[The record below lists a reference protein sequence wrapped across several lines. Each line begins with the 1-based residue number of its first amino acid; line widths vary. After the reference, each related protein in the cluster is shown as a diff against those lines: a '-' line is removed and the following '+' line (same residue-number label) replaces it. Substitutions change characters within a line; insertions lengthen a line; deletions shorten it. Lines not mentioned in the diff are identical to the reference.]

1 MLSAETFHHSEYDA
15 RILLL
20 HLIEQVGGKGEHISG
35 QQCNGDD
42 PAGAA
47 ASFTDITDKAIT
59 PFDTY
64 TGLLNC
70 QHANGR
76 RLHAAPRPL
85 ETGSITGPPHGLQA
99 AAYRLLR
106 QGRRIRRTGKI
117 S

>member
-20 HLIEQVGGKGEHISG
+20 HLIEQVGGKGAHISG

-47 ASFTDITDKAIT
+47 ASFTDIPDKAIT
-59 PFDTY
+59 PFDNPP
-64 TGLLNC
+64 GLLNC

-76 RLHAAPRPL
+76 RLNAAPSPMDK
-85 ETGSITGPPHGLQA
+85 GSIQGLLQDRKST
-99 AAYRLLR
+99 RL
-106 QGRRIRRTGKI
+106 T
-117 S
+117 SSH

>member
-20 HLIEQVGGKGEHISG
+20 HLIEQVGGKGAHISG

-47 ASFTDITDKAIT
+47 ASFTDIPDKAIT
-59 PFDTY
+59 PFDNPP
-64 TGLLNC
+64 GLLNC

-76 RLHAAPRPL
+76 RLTAAPRS
-85 ETGSITGPPHGLQA
+85 EE
-99 AAYRLLR
+99 
-106 QGRRIRRTGKI
+106 RRVGKECV
-117 S
+117 SSCRSRWSPYH